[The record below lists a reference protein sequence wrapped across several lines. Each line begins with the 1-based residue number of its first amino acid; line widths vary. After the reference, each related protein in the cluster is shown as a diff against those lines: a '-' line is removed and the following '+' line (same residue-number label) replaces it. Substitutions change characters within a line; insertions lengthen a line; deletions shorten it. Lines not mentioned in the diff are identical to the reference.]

1 MRPTDFCHPVTH
13 RNFLHPR
20 FRVPA
25 MSLRRIAPPCA
36 CGDRAVHAADTRPSF
51 DDRALRSASA
61 HSCSAASG
69 VFTRAARSRDERTN
83 EPLTPLSR
91 SHRVTRAIAGR
102 RTSCGAEDQCA
113 APVVKT
119 SVAGIE
125 PRCLP
130 SGSTRGLSHRP
141 APLAGRGTDAGD
153 RPFRMPRPAAERS
166 SRVSIDPRGFA
177 ARVRS
182 EAAVSPVAPLH
193 LHAVCTR
200 WASPRPR
207 GSRTPKMASGGVAF
221 RKGRSSTS
229 DFCNRKRRAGTPAS
243 RRSSPARGRFP
254 CPRCHERGADFKRRR
269 RFPAVPWIRV
279 DRPFGG

>member
-1 MRPTDFCHPVTH
+1 MRGSGGSRRRHEAVF
-13 RNFLHPR
+13 RRPR
-20 FRVPA
+20 STIRFGPF
-25 MSLRRIAPPCA
+25 
-36 CGDRAVHAADTRPSF
+36 VH
-51 DDRALRSASA
+51 
-61 HSCSAASG
+61 AASG
-69 VFTRAARSRDERTN
+69 VFTRAARSREERTN

-102 RTSCGAEDQCA
+102 RTWCGAEDQCA

-125 PRCLP
+125 PRCLR